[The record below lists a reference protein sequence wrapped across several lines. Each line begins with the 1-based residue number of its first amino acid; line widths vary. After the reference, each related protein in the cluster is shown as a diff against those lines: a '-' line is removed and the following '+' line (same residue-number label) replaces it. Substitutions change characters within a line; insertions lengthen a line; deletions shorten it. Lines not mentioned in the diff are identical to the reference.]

1 MRIPSFLL
9 ETRTRKKK
17 NAQREGKICRMI
29 QNQGTLLMHW
39 KIVELSSLK
48 IKQGMEESSGEKTS
62 LWSQELGFQSWLY
75 PNHLGDLGQVTFPE

>member
-29 QNQGTLLMHW
+29 QNPATLLMHW
-39 KIVELSSLK
+39 KTVVVSTLN
-48 IKQGMEESSGEKTS
+48 IKQGMEGSGGEKTS
-62 LWSQELGFQSWLY
+62 HWGQEPGFWSWLY